1 MNRSEFNTLYTTP
14 ANNNYEGNSGK
25 VYGEWMLTHKEEF
38 FSLVEALQELDPNK
52 ILEIGA
58 NHGGSAVFWDHL
70 AGPGGQVVTL
80 DTPELVANH
89 HPVSMLDERYG
100 NYCSRAVSDL
110 TLLLSNSANPKTLDK
125 VKDIF
130 GGPIDF
136 LFVDGDHGYLP
147 VKRDYEM
154 YAPLVRKGGII
165 AFDDVVFCPNDVG
178 RFWEEL
184 EGTKKLLP
192 IPSGGRGIGLL
203 YV

>member
-1 MNRSEFNTLYTTP
+1 MNREEFDAIYNSP
-14 ANNNYEGNSGK
+14 ARNSYDRRQQWCGH
-25 VYGEWMLTHKEEF
+25 WLLTHKEEF
-38 FSLVEALQELDPNK
+38 FTLISELQVLDPDK

-58 NHGGSAVFWDHL
+58 NHGGSAVFWDNV

-89 HPVSMLDERYG
+89 HPVSMLDENYG
-100 NYCSRAVSDL
+100 NYLARSVSNL
-110 TLLLSNSANPKTLDK
+110 TLLLSNSGYPETLDK
-125 VKDIF
+125 VKELF

-136 LFVDGDHGYLP
+136 LFIDGDHGYLP

-154 YAPLVRKGGII
+154 YSPLVRPGGII

-184 EGTKKLLP
+184 EGNKKMLP
-192 IPSGGRGIGLL
+192 VPKGGRGIGLL